1 MSWQAEVDEIGRRK
15 QFANEM
21 GGADAVRRQ
30 HDKGKLTA
38 RERIDRFVDPGSFFE
53 IGVLAGKSTYDKDWK
68 LVDVRPTNAI
78 IGTGRVEGRKVSLHV
93 DDFTIRGG
101 SSDAAVS
108 EKWIYAE
115 NYALEHRLP
124 LVRFVDSAG
133 GSVRLVE
140 QMGGTK
146 IPGYPS
152 WLMAGQMG
160 VIPIAAIAMGPCAG
174 LGAVKAGCAHFSV
187 IVKEIGQVMAGGP
200 VVAERA
206 GMGTKIDKNEMGGSQ
221 VHTRSGVIDNEAVDE
236 DDAMAQ
242 VRRFLSYVPDSVFEM
257 PPRLAPQDD
266 PDRTEQALLSIIP
279 RDRRQVYKSRRI
291 LDLVLDKGSVF
302 EIAPNYGRSLVTCLA
317 RINGYPIGVMI
328 NDPYHNGGGLNRPAA
343 EKMETFVDLCDTFHL
358 PIVNF
363 VDQPGTVVGIDAE
376 KMGNVRGSVRVMA
389 AIEQTKIPWCTVVIR
404 RLYGLAGNAYARI
417 QGINL
422 IYAWPSARWG
432 SIPMAGGIE
441 AAYRAELEALD
452 PAARAARLAELELK
466 YDHLESPFLTAEKFR
481 VPDIIDPRETRRVLC
496 HWIEDAWRT
505 LPEQL
510 GIKGRTMRR

>member
-1 MSWQAEVDEIGRRK
+1 M
-15 QFANEM
+15 
-21 GGADAVRRQ
+21 
-30 HDKGKLTA
+30 
-38 RERIDRFVDPGSFFE
+38 
-53 IGVLAGKSTYDKDWK
+53 
-68 LVDVRPTNAI
+68 
-78 IGTGRVEGRKVSLHV
+78 
-93 DDFTIRGG
+93 
-101 SSDAAVS
+101 
-108 EKWIYAE
+108 
-115 NYALEHRLP
+115 
-124 LVRFVDSAG
+124 
-133 GSVRLVE
+133 
-140 QMGGTK
+140 
-146 IPGYPS
+146 
-152 WLMAGQMG
+152 
-160 VIPIAAIAMGPCAG
+160 
-174 LGAVKAGCAHFSV
+174 
-187 IVKEIGQVMAGGP
+187 MAGGP